1 MVSAELMPFF
11 VVGAQRSGTTM
22 LRLMLN
28 SHSRIAVPF
37 ESAFLCQYSNLAQY
51 GDLRNKSNAETL
63 LRALAEEPLTKKG
76 KIIQEPKAIL
86 AEPIETYSDLL
97 TAIFQQYAHKRGKV
111 RWGVKTPEYV
121 TEIDQIWRLFPHC
134 KIIHLIRD
142 GRDVA
147 LSYGRISWGSSHTPR
162 VAADWRWK
170 VMLGHKMG
178 EMIRVPYLS
187 YLEVHYEDLVRS
199 PEATLSKVCAFVGE
213 RYEAQMLHYH
223 QDGAR
228 EMPSESLQWHR
239 TSVSA
244 PDETKVLAWKREMP
258 LADQILFDEIA
269 GDALEQFGYERVRRA
284 APIRVACKRVYY
296 CLIRRW

>member
-1 MVSAELMPFF
+1 MASAEYMPFF

-37 ESAFLCQYSNLAQY
+37 ESAFLCQYSNLVQY
-51 GDLRNKSNAETL
+51 GDLKNKSNTEKL
-63 LRALAEEPLTKKG
+63 LQALAEEPLTKKG

-86 AEPIETYSDLL
+86 AESIETYSDLL
-97 TAIFQQYAHKRGKV
+97 TAVFQQYARRRGKV
-111 RWGVKTPEYV
+111 RWGVKTPAYV

-147 LSYGRISWGSSHTPR
+147 LSYRRISWGSSHTPR

-178 EMIRVPYLS
+178 EMIWAS

-199 PEATLSKVCAFVGE
+199 PEATLSKVCAFLGE
-213 RYEAQMLHYH
+213 QYEAQMLHYH
-223 QDGAR
+223 QDGAH

-269 GDALEQFGYERVRRA
+269 GDALEQFGYERVRQE

>member
-1 MVSAELMPFF
+1 MVSAEHRPFF
-11 VVGAQRSGTTM
+11 VVGSERSGTTM

-37 ESAFLCQYSNLAQY
+37 ESAFLCQYSNLVQY
-51 GDLRNKSNAETL
+51 GDLKNKSNTEKL
-63 LRALAEEPLTKKG
+63 LQALAEEPLTKKG
-76 KIIQEPKAIL
+76 KIIQEPEAIL
-86 AEPIETYSDLL
+86 AEPIETYNDLL
-97 TAIFQQYAHKRGKV
+97 TAVFQQYARRRGKV
-111 RWGVKTPEYV
+111 RWGVKTPWYV

-147 LSYGRISWGSSHTPR
+147 LSYRRISWGSSHTPR

-178 EMIRVPYLS
+178 EMIWAS

-199 PEATLSKVCAFVGE
+199 PEATLSKVCAFLGE
-213 RYEAQMLHYH
+213 QYEAQMLHYH
-223 QDGAR
+223 QDGAH

-269 GDALEQFGYERVRRA
+269 GDALEQFGYERVRQE

>member
-1 MVSAELMPFF
+1 
-11 VVGAQRSGTTM
+11 
-22 LRLMLN
+22 MLN

-37 ESAFLCQYSNLAQY
+37 ESAFLCQYPNLAQY
-51 GDLRNKSNAETL
+51 GDLKNKSNAEKL
-63 LRALAEEPLTKKG
+63 LQALAEEPLTKKG
-76 KIIQEPKAIL
+76 KIIQEPEAIL
-86 AEPIETYSDLL
+86 AEPIETYNDLL
-97 TAIFQQYAHKRGKV
+97 TAVFQQYARRRGKV
-111 RWGVKTPEYV
+111 RWGVKTPWYV

-147 LSYGRISWGSSHTPR
+147 LSYRRVSWGSSHTPR

-178 EMIRVPYLS
+178 EMIWAS

-199 PEATLSKVCAFVGE
+199 PEATLSKVCAFLGE
-213 RYEAQMLHYH
+213 QYEAQMLHYH
-223 QDGAR
+223 QDGAH

-269 GDALEQFGYERVRRA
+269 GDALEQFGYERVRQE

>member
-1 MVSAELMPFF
+1 MASAEYMPFF

-37 ESAFLCQYSNLAQY
+37 ESAFLCQYSNLVQY
-51 GDLRNKSNAETL
+51 GDLKNKSNTEKL
-63 LRALAEEPLTKKG
+63 LQALAEEPLTKKG

-86 AEPIETYSDLL
+86 AESIETYSDLL
-97 TAIFQQYAHKRGKV
+97 TAVFQQYARRRGKV
-111 RWGVKTPEYV
+111 RWGVKTPAYV

-147 LSYGRISWGSSHTPR
+147 LSYRRISWGSSHTPR

-178 EMIRVPYLS
+178 EMIWAS

-199 PEATLSKVCAFVGE
+199 PEATLSGV
-213 RYEAQMLHYH
+213 EA
-223 QDGAR
+223 
-228 EMPSESLQWHR
+228 
-239 TSVSA
+239 
-244 PDETKVLAWKREMP
+244 
-258 LADQILFDEIA
+258 
-269 GDALEQFGYERVRRA
+269 
-284 APIRVACKRVYY
+284 
-296 CLIRRW
+296 